1 MMNSTM
7 FDPIELGTWY
17 SDDGNDSLIQMELEK
32 YLQNYFPC
40 FSLNPQKRLFQT
52 FIQGLL
58 SPLERKSIE
67 PIALH
72 FSGERYVR
80 PMQQFFS
87 RSPFDEQPLLD
98 TYQAL
103 LSTQIGAGSGMLSVD
118 DTCFVKKGTHSAG
131 VKRQYCGRLGKTEN
145 CQSGV
150 FLAYAGNKGYGLVD
164 YELYIPKEWFG
175 EDFARLREECHIP
188 EGKTFHTKNEV
199 AQRLLNQAIRSGQFQ
214 VQWVGCDAAYGNDH
228 AFLDGLKLPERV
240 WYFAA
245 TNAKEQVFLEYPE
258 MTFPETKRGRPRK
271 HPVLSHGPTSV
282 RKIAE
287 NPDFPW
293 EMVVLAEGSK
303 GPILAE
309 RKFLRCYSCRA
320 DENRNYVKPGGE
332 IWLYL
337 RKYADD
343 EIKYFVCNAPANI
356 PAEEL
361 DRAATLRWPIEQC
374 FEECKSN
381 LGMGHY
387 ECRSYQGWNRHML
400 FVMITHLF
408 TTQIREIFKKKA
420 IPLTMP
426 MVVKLMQGI
435 IVYTVINM
443 KQIVCYHIRRNHCAY
458 LSHRKSRLLKSSL

>member
-1 MMNSTM
+1 MMNPTM
-7 FDPIELGTWY
+7 FDPIALEAWY
-17 SDDGNDSLIQMELEK
+17 SDEGINLLLQTELEN
-32 YLQNYFPC
+32 YLRIYFPC
-40 FSLNPQKRLFQT
+40 FSQQPQRRLFQT

-72 FSGERYVR
+72 FSGEKYVR

-98 TYQAL
+98 TYRDL
-103 LSTQIGAGSGMLSVD
+103 LSRQIGAGGGMLSVD
-118 DTCFVKKGTHSAG
+118 DTGFIKKGKHSAG

-150 FLAYAGNKGYGLVD
+150 FLAYASNKGYGLVD
-164 YELYIPKEWFG
+164 YELYLPREWFSD
-175 EDFARLREECHIP
+175 EFAQLRKECHIP
-188 EGKTFHTKNEV
+188 QENTFSTKNEI
-199 AQRLLNQAIRSGQFQ
+199 ARRMINQVMGSGQFQ
-214 VQWVGCDAAYGNDH
+214 IQWVGCDAAYGNDH
-228 AFLDGLKLPERV
+228 TFLDGLELPKDV

-245 TNAKEQVFLEYPE
+245 TNAKEQVFPEYPE
-258 MTFPETKRGRPRK
+258 MLFLDTKRGRPRK

-282 RKIAE
+282 RDIAE
-287 NPDFPW
+287 DPAYPW
-293 EMVVLAEGSK
+293 ETVVLAEGSK
-303 GPILAE
+303 GPIIAE
-309 RKFLRCYSCRA
+309 RKLLRCFSSRA
-320 DENRNYVKPGGE
+320 DGSRNYVKPGGE

-343 EIKYFVCNAPANI
+343 EIKYFISNAPADLPI
-356 PAEEL
+356 AEL

-400 FVMITHLF
+400 FVMIAHLF
-408 TTQIREIFKKKA
+408 ATQIRETFKKKQF
-420 IPLTMP
+420 P
-426 MVVKLMQGI
+426 
-435 IVYTVINM
+435 
-443 KQIVCYHIRRNHCAY
+443 
-458 LSHRKSRLLKSSL
+458 